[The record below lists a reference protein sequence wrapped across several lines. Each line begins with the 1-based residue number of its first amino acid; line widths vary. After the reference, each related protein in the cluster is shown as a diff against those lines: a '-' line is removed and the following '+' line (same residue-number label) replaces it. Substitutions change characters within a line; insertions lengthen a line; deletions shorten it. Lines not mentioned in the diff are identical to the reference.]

1 MSFQT
6 RNLYHLR
13 VSEHSV
19 LPLYLYLDENH
30 VEWMTRSILKEII
43 ADLKPLIGPKL
54 VKESHIGA
62 SGLSASAMKKAGQS
76 VVEVQR
82 GDNYQFAYFL
92 KPAESYDILIK
103 TRDFVPVA
111 ASKRSPTPSLERTPT
126 PEPPKKKRG
135 KAAKGK
141 PKRAPKTKSRP
152 RVSSAAKKRK
162 RVEADEEED
171 AEMSDA
177 WSNLDDS
184 IEGSQVGEPEGGA
197 AAPPSLAPTRRS
209 ARQKNNPQIEAV
221 DVDEDMEQD
230 TTAAPSTTQDPQPMV
245 IVKPEPDDTSALANL
260 LPISMEDEST
270 PAPHSPSLKP
280 PSEHI
285 MVEDEEEKPKQELRL
300 KYAGH
305 VIPSRCICVIA
316 EPWPALPTPAQLA
329 SQATRRQRRPTSPPP
344 TTNTR
349 PLFRADS
356 DDEEEGGNKAPPK
369 SPSPEFDSDDEEGR
383 LRMFS
388 QMINKVGERR
398 SGVAARG
405 GMDEFE
411 DDALY
416 GDADE
421 EGRNI

>member
-1 MSFQT
+1 M
-6 RNLYHLR
+6 
-13 VSEHSV
+13 
-19 LPLYLYLDENH
+19 
-30 VEWMTRSILKEII
+30 
-43 ADLKPLIGPKL
+43 
-54 VKESHIGA
+54 
-62 SGLSASAMKKAGQS
+62 
-76 VVEVQR
+76 
-82 GDNYQFAYFL
+82 
-92 KPAESYDILIK
+92 
-103 TRDFVPVA
+103 
-111 ASKRSPTPSLERTPT
+111 ERTPT
-126 PEPPKKKRG
+126 PEPPKNKRG
-135 KAAKGK
+135 KVSKGK

-162 RVEADEEED
+162 RVEVDEEEED

-184 IEGSQVGEPEGGA
+184 IEGSQVGETDEDVA
-197 AAPPSLAPTRRS
+197 AAPSSAPTRRS
-209 ARQKNNPQIEAV
+209 ARRRNNPQVEDI

-230 TTAAPSTTQDPQPMV
+230 KAAAPSVPQDPQPV
-245 IVKPEPDDTSALANL
+245 VVVKPEPDDTSALANL

-270 PAPHSPSLKP
+270 PAPRSPSLKP

-329 SQATRRQRRPTSPPP
+329 SQATRRRRKPTSPPP
-344 TTNTR
+344 STNPR

-356 DDEEEGGNKAPPK
+356 DDEEEGGNKGPPK

-421 EGRNI
+421 EGRNM